1 MKDGLLQC
9 LKQKIPIHIIYE
21 DIITNTHRRGRS
33 GHGGMLGGRSRS
45 TGRHV
50 HRWRQDLPA
59 QRPALRSQGG
69 RAALSAHTAPL
80 LGAPHQDVQGIGY
93 EHRVPLR
100 LLEHPRAA
108 RGRVRLH
115 RAERHS
121 RVLPPC
127 AEERHVRNSAPRAL
141 RLRRMGDGR
150 TALVALEEEGHTPAR
165 ARPLLHGAR
174 REVHGEGGRAACA
187 AYHTARRPHN
197 HGAGGE

>member
-1 MKDGLLQC
+1 MMQAAFAYKPKGRLWRAQRRPFARRKTAFYTMKDGLLQC

-69 RAALSAHTAPL
+69 RAALSAHTAPV

-108 RGRVRLH
+108 RGRV
-115 RAERHS
+115 
-121 RVLPPC
+121 
-127 AEERHVRNSAPRAL
+127 
-141 RLRRMGDGR
+141 
-150 TALVALEEEGHTPAR
+150 
-165 ARPLLHGAR
+165 
-174 REVHGEGGRAACA
+174 
-187 AYHTARRPHN
+187 
-197 HGAGGE
+197 